1 MNSAR
6 ILNNSKVDTG
16 KSRSFSNLDVIEI
29 FHFLLSQRWKDCW
42 EGFKVGDDFSRT
54 QNKEISNFW
63 KMLQVF
69 TDSGLNVKEF
79 FDPFST
85 KKFFLELKGIFHFIP
100 SLRWEVALVYLK
112 QSIGDNLIFCSTS
125 KFQKLLKY
133 AQNQRAKTIFVF
145 FTKTYLLKQ
154 SIFFNILL
162 KNRLVS
168 SEENT
173 EKKRNGI
180 RERKESEFSLGL

>member
-1 MNSAR
+1 M
-6 ILNNSKVDTG
+6 
-16 KSRSFSNLDVIEI
+16 
-29 FHFLLSQRWKDCW
+29 
-42 EGFKVGDDFSRT
+42 
-54 QNKEISNFW
+54 
-63 KMLQVF
+63 QVL

-85 KKFFLELKGIFHFIP
+85 KIRFRVERDFPLHTVTEMGSCFGLSKAFDWRQLDFLLHLKKI
-100 SLRWEVALVYLK
+100 
-112 QSIGDNLIFCSTS
+112 
-125 KFQKLLKY
+125 QKLLKY

>member
-1 MNSAR
+1 MLGGIQSLGQLLENSKQRNFEFLENVASFYR
-6 ILNNSKVDTG
+6 FWLEREGVFRPILN
-16 KSRSFSNLDVIEI
+16 
-29 FHFLLSQRWKDCW
+29 
-42 EGFKVGDDFSRT
+42 
-54 QNKEISNFW
+54 
-63 KMLQVF
+63 
-69 TDSGLNVKEF
+69 
-79 FDPFST
+79 

-112 QSIGDNLIFCSTS
+112 QSIGDNLIFCFTS

-180 RERKESEFSLGL
+180 RERKESEFSLGLWSGERNLQTSRTRLRNEMRNKT